1 MPDILPGDATRAPRP
16 TLALAVTDD
25 ALRISDEAEEGQ
37 DIDRL
42 VQQMKSDI
50 KESLDVFL
58 NLSISQS
65 LSLCS

>member
-1 MPDILPGDATRAPRP
+1 MPDILPGDATRAP
-16 TLALAVTDD
+16 LALAVTDD